1 MCLVTFYDFLPFL
14 QSGNN
19 IHDFLFVFLDK
30 LSLPKRGL
38 ELKGKNLL
46 QGVQTFLLELTPTEK
61 GGKTEM
67 VKLLPVHLKTF
78 FCGCCF
84 VVLRPQ

>member
-1 MCLVTFYDFLPFL
+1 MW
-14 QSGNN
+14 S
-19 IHDFLFVFLDK
+19 
-30 LSLPKRGL
+30 

-61 GGKTEM
+61 GGITEM

-78 FCGCCF
+78 FCGVAELQIRGGIEDKSKKTFLIPYENIFCD
-84 VVLRPQ
+84 LSLEQSQ